1 MKAIILF
8 FYLCQKLEM
17 IIYNT
22 TFFVEKDSAEEW
34 LKWFREEHVKA
45 YIETEFFAGARLA
58 KVLTHQQE
66 DVVSFAMQLFC
77 ENQEKLMQFKKDIL
91 PYLQLES
98 LKKFGTKVLSFETE
112 MEHLGDF
119 GTN

>member
-1 MKAIILF
+1 
-8 FYLCQKLEM
+8 M

-58 KVLTHQQE
+58 KVLTHQQD
-66 DVVSFAMQLFC
+66 DVV
-77 ENQEKLMQFKKDIL
+77 
-91 PYLQLES
+91 
-98 LKKFGTKVLSFETE
+98 
-112 MEHLGDF
+112 
-119 GTN
+119 